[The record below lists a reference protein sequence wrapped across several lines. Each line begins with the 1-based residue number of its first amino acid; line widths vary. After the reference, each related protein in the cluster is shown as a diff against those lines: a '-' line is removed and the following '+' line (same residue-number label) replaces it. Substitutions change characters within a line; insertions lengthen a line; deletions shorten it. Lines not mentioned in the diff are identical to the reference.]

1 MVDEA
6 KKGQLW
12 ANDDFIRVKCMA
24 EGNADRL
31 NQLKALRDFWVEK
44 QDALKRLI
52 IKKNLP
58 FK

>member
-1 MVDEA
+1 MVEEA

-12 ANDDFIRVKCMA
+12 SHDDFINVKHMA
-24 EGNADRL
+24 ANATDRL
-31 NQLKALRDFWVEK
+31 NQLGPLREFWETK
-44 QDALKRLI
+44 QDPLKRLI